1 MSNRYIFPR
10 WTTLINLQKQQ
21 SLHKLSYPFW
31 YFVYTLSNF
40 STINTRV
47 TVWISYWLWDKIL
60 QIQNT
65 LHCIVSF
72 CLRFLFQSFYVLILG
87 NFFSKVEEITK
98 KSLIYFIHSKVFGT
112 LVQFFFNI
120 IVFFMLCNAKSLWT
134 FFLSLNSRVS
144 K

>member
-10 WTTLINLQKQQ
+10 WTTLINFQKQQ

-87 NFFSKVEEITK
+87 NFFSKVGEITK

-112 LVQFFFNI
+112 LVQFFFLYYCI
-120 IVFFMLCNAKSLWT
+120 FYALQCKIPLDFFYL
-134 FFLSLNSRVS
+134 
-144 K
+144 